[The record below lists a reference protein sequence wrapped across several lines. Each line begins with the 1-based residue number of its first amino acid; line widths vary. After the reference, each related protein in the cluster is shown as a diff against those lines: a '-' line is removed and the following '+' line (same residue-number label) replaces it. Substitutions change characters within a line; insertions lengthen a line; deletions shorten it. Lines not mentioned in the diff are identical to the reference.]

1 MAGEGLDLAQF
12 AILYKECLFSP
23 DPAERET
30 VTRKINRGTGLPV
43 PLIENGHIN
52 LREGI
57 YNERQESSVGD
68 YQHGAYF

>member
-1 MAGEGLDLAQF
+1 MLPIAGLAAVHCAAATENF
-12 AILYKECLFSP
+12 MVLENH
-23 DPAERET
+23 T
-30 VTRKINRGTGLPV
+30 VDQLEQWSSLVEGLPV